1 MSWEAVAEA
10 LQRCDYE
17 IEMQVSAPGTCLMVS
32 GRDGHYCLSVPD
44 WRSLWRLVGQL
55 RKAGMTVFS
64 LLKLRRVLI
73 AGGNSLSLVVN
84 QRTRWTVGS

>member
-1 MSWEAVAEA
+1 MSWEAVTEA

-44 WRSLWRLVGQL
+44 WLCLWRLVG
-55 RKAGMTVFS
+55 RFREGGMNVFS
-64 LLKLRRVLI
+64 FVKLHRLLKASEI
-73 AGGNSLSLVVN
+73 TLSLVVKG
-84 QRTRWTVGS
+84 RTRWTLG